1 MKKLSKRDLERRT
14 EVLAKLQAAEK
25 QIDEAI
31 VVVNS
36 VIDEKV
42 NAAITRYNEAVS
54 ELEGLRDDIVAEME
68 SYAGDRSEKWQEGD
82 AGQAYEEWKGEWEN
96 LDVSELDAVEA
107 LELPET
113 PHAEELEA
121 LPSEPNG

>member
-54 ELEGLRDDIVAEME
+54 ELESLRDDIVAEME
-68 SYAGDRSEKWQEGD
+68 SYVGDRSEKWQEGD
-82 AGQAYEEWKGEWEN
+82 AGQAYEEWKSEWEG
-96 LDVSELDAVEA
+96 LDVSELDMIEA
-107 LELPET
+107 LELPDT
-113 PHAEELEA
+113 PHAAELEA